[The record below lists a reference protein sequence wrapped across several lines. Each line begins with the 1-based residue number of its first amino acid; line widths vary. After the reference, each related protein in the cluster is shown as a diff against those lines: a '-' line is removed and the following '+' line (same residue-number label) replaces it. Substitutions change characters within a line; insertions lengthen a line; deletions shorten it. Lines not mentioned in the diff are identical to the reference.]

1 MKRTGVLLLWLLMMP
16 AAWAVPP
23 IQEARLDNGLRVLLI
38 EAHQVP
44 MVAMQLNVVAG
55 SRFDAKGR
63 EGSAMMLATM
73 LTDHTAK
80 HAHEAWNRLLDQDAI
95 KLGSG
100 IDADR
105 LSLSLTV
112 LREALAPGLDA
123 LAEALL
129 QPGWH
134 RKRFT
139 SLQQDAVAAAHK
151 AKEEPGVVASEASRA
166 LLFGA
171 HPYGHR
177 AQGTPESLRHVT
189 LPDLQQ
195 LYRRQVKPAGAVLAV
210 SGDITMQE
218 LLAYLKP
225 RLATWQGRPEQALYA
240 IAKPAVVQG
249 QRKDVAMN
257 TTQALVQLVRLG
269 PARNAEDFFPVFVLN
284 HMLGGGGFG
293 SQLMTEVREKRGLVY
308 GVYSYFAPLATR
320 GPFVITL
327 QTRADQADEASR
339 VVRQTMRAMAEGH
352 ISSKDLKAAQ
362 ANLVGGF
369 AQRLDS
375 NRERVGL
382 MSMIGLYGLPL
393 DYLQVWTQRVESV
406 TLDDVRKAAA
416 TYLNPATWNQIRVG
430 PPEGEDQPA

>member
-1 MKRTGVLLLWLLMMP
+1 MKRTGVLLLWLLMMST
-16 AAWAVPP
+16 AWAVPP

-55 SRFDAKGR
+55 SRFDARGR

-95 KLGSG
+95 KLGS
-100 IDADR
+100 DVDVDR

-123 LAEALL
+123 FAEALL
-129 QPGWH
+129 QPGWNK
-134 RKRFT
+134 KRFA
-139 SLQQDAVAAAHK
+139 SLQQDAVAAARK
-151 AKEEPGVVASEASRA
+151 AKEEPGVIAGEASRA
-166 LLFGA
+166 LLFGT

-177 AQGTPESLRHVT
+177 AAGTPESLRHVT

-195 LYRRQVKPAGAVLAV
+195 LYRRQVRPAGAVLAV

-218 LLAYLKP
+218 LLGYLKP
-225 RLATWQGRPEQALYA
+225 RLGAWQGRPQQALYE
-240 IAKPAVVQG
+240 IANPAVVQG
-249 QRKDVAMN
+249 RRKDVAMR
-257 TTQALVQLVRLG
+257 TTQTLVQLVRLG

-284 HMLGGGGFG
+284 HILGGGGFG
-293 SQLMTEVREKRGLVY
+293 SKLMTEVREKRGLVY
-308 GVYSYFAPLATR
+308 GVYSYFSPLATR

-327 QTRADQADEASR
+327 QTRADQAEEATG
-339 VVRQTMRAMAEGH
+339 VVRKTMAAMARGD
-352 ISSKDLKAAQ
+352 ISGRDLKAAK

-393 DYLQVWTQRVESV
+393 DYLQVWTQRVEAV
-406 TLDDVRKAAA
+406 TLDDIRKAAA
-416 TYLNPATWNQIRVG
+416 AYLNPATWNLIRVG
-430 PPEGEDQPA
+430 PGKGEDKPA